1 MTLKWRAK
9 GSRIRTLTRAFT
21 SSDAEEAAFAARSV
35 ADLRTERRRPS
46 ARPTT
51 RKAGPR
57 ADRSDTT
64 GSRWPASA
72 WWGSVMTTSGT
83 ISSKTEV
90 SRDVRGRHRRHGVA
104 RSLTASRHCHPDRRR
119 QLSAASARRSD
130 PGSAPHQTTHTG
142 VGLAPAPRSPTKT
155 QEDRSLS
162 RLITV
167 RSICGFFLRP
177 KCRNFTRH

>member
-1 MTLKWRAK
+1 MPAPAHPLARPL
-9 GSRIRTLTRAFT
+9 RI
-21 SSDAEEAAFAARSV
+21 
-35 ADLRTERRRPS
+35 ADRRRDRLPAGHPGGGNLFFQLVN
-46 ARPTT
+46 ARYEKGAMILTSNLQ
-51 RKAGPR
+51 PR
-57 ADRSDTT
+57 LRRM
-64 GSRWPASA
+64 G
-72 WWGSVMTTSGT
+72 
-83 ISSKTEV
+83 
-90 SRDVRGRHRRHGVA
+90 RGLRRRHRRYGVA

>member
-21 SSDAEEAAFAARSV
+21 SGDAEEAAFAARSV

-72 WWGSVMTTSGT
+72 WWGSTMVTSGT
-83 ISSKTEV
+83 IPSKTGV
-90 SRDVRGRHRRHGVA
+90 SRSVRDPTYADAILDRLVHNAHRIDLTSA
-104 RSLTASRHCHPDRRR
+104 SLRRKQPDK
-119 QLSAASARRSD
+119 A
-130 PGSAPHQTTHTG
+130 
-142 VGLAPAPRSPTKT
+142 
-155 QEDRSLS
+155 
-162 RLITV
+162 
-167 RSICGFFLRP
+167 
-177 KCRNFTRH
+177 